1 MITNPLLFAIICMLV
16 GFLLAFSIVGI
27 LLTYLIYDHKR
38 DDKGDDF
45 YEP

>member
-16 GFLLAFSIVGI
+16 GFLLAFAIVGI
-27 LLTYLIYDHKR
+27 LVTYFIFDYP